1 MKHLV
6 GKKITKKVEFMND
19 EVELRKLSVSEVL
32 HIQNLVKKSN
42 NSKDKYEELDL
53 LRDVTRLAVVGA
65 EELTNEEFDTFPLG
79 ELTTLSSEIMTF
91 AGLGDNTAGN

>member
-19 EVELRKLSVSEVL
+19 EIELRKLSVSEVL